1 MQASVQSTRGEPKGL
16 AMFRKVGCHSG
27 ILLLPA
33 GGRDG
38 SQGHASHPQQVERQS
53 PEQVPKPAW
62 CMTMA
67 WMPHRP
73 RLKQWF
79 TFCAI
84 TAPLSKAG
92 YLGPS
97 YGLCPGP
104 PLWATSCSLPCHL
117 TFLWKPTL
125 LCPFAA
131 PICARPEKQMV
142 QVFTCTLSRRCGF
155 TGLGSEP
162 LKCFF
167 MHSRRQTWRQTCT
180 TGPRPACWPQ

>member
-1 MQASVQSTRGEPKGL
+1 MQSTRGESKGL
-16 AMFRKVGCHSG
+16 AMFHKVGCHAG

-53 PEQVPKPAW
+53 PQQVPKPAW

-79 TFCAI
+79 TFGAV
-84 TAPLSKAG
+84 TAPHSKAG
-92 YLGPS
+92 YSGPS
-97 YGLCPGP
+97 CGLCPGP
-104 PLWATSCSLPCHL
+104 PLWTTPCSLPCHL

-131 PICARPEKQMV
+131 PICARPGKQVV
-142 QVFTCTLSRRCGF
+142 QAFTCILSRCGF
-155 TGLGSEP
+155 AGLGSEP
-162 LKCFF
+162 LKHLF
-167 MHSRRQTWRQTCT
+167 MHSRRQTWR
-180 TGPRPACWPQ
+180 